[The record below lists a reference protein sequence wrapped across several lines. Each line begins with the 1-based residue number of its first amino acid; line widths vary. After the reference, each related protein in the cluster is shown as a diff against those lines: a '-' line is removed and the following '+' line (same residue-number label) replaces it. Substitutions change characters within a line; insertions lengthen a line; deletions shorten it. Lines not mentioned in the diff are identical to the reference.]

1 MHPRAW
7 SKVFFSPLSV
17 AVVFIVAGVFHFL
30 FPGAYTGIVP
40 PMLPQPKALVLISGA
55 AEIAGGAGVLLR
67 ATRRVAGLGIILLL
81 IAVFPANVPNA
92 HQPSGGADGVV
103 VRRSTMAATPASAS
117 HDRLGLARDAT
128 LAVSC

>member
-7 SKVFFSPLSV
+7 SKVFFSPLFV

-40 PMLPQPKALVLISGA
+40 PMLPHPKVLVLISGA
-55 AEIAGGAGVLLR
+55 AEIAGGAGVLLP

-81 IAVFPANVPNA
+81 IAVFPANVQMLINHLAEPTA
-92 HQPSGGADGVV
+92 SWFVAALWLRLPLQPLMIVWV
-103 VRRSTMAATPASAS
+103 WRVTQY
-117 HDRLGLARDAT
+117 
-128 LAVSC
+128 